1 MATSPRLNLPG
12 SSIEA
17 EFGGTG
23 DGVRS
28 SPVAEATG
36 TSVGAST
43 TGTPTGAPAKAP
55 AAPKGNT
62 KDVFTGLVEALN
74 TQQQRLVDQGKYT
87 YADQYEIIFDPK
99 ALAASTLKK
108 QGGTDKTKI
117 GMQND
122 NSAANQLDRSKQSA
136 DLNSRN
142 IQVSAGMQIVQFIDT
157 VMRNSSYITDQQI
170 SVYNDSTQQLERNK
184 NNNSG
189 QTAWYKINVQAR
201 QLKYD
206 PKRRD
211 HAYKLTYMISPYA
224 INNMQSEYFPTSR
237 YRGSHKSYNYWFTG
251 ANKEILNFEQNF
263 NYLYRLIISGTAEK
277 INQTERV
284 DFRGQNQYRK
294 TFVPT
299 SNENA
304 KGADGYTNEPGDN
317 AADFLYSPFDQAR
330 IKLKIIGDPGWMQQ
344 GEIATGLS
352 SFNFDPFN
360 ADGTI
365 NFDSQEIVFDISWNR
380 PADYDFNT
388 GIIDVNKKSTV
399 QGQPRENATYVAAK
413 CTSTFSKGRFEQ
425 ELEGV
430 LMVEPNQG
438 TQAASAAARPKS
450 NSPDSQTGNNTFG
463 NTRPGGTINPSDGNW
478 IEQNGM
484 MVLRDDITPDN
495 EGRQSDSNLEPLP
508 SPAAT
513 PPTSTGDIQLTDV
526 EALSANYSVPPKIGT
541 LRLNNGRVADFFESE
556 RGAFERALAS
566 GATPVSSPPQNIA
579 REA

>member
-1 MATSPRLNLPG
+1 MATSPRLDLPG
-12 SSIEA
+12 SSFDA
-17 EFGGTG
+17 EFGGT
-23 DGVRS
+23 DAVNYATGVRAIPETNKLS
-28 SPVAEATG
+28 ANKPAD
-36 TSVGAST
+36 
-43 TGTPTGAPAKAP
+43 PPAKAP
-55 AAPKGNT
+55 AAPKGST

-122 NSAANQLDRSKQSA
+122 NSAANQLDSSKQSA
-136 DLNSRN
+136 DFNSRN

-170 SVYNDSTQQLERNK
+170 SVYNDATQQAERNK

-263 NYLYRLIISGTAEK
+263 NYLYRLIISGNAEK
-277 INQTERV
+277 INQQERV

-294 TFVPT
+294 TFSPT

-330 IKLKIIGDPGWMQQ
+330 IKMKIVGDPGWMQQ

-352 SFNFDPFN
+352 SFNFNPFN

-365 NFDSQEIVFDISWNR
+365 NFDSQEIVFDVSWNR

-388 GIIDVNKKSTV
+388 GIVDVNKKSTV
-399 QGQPRENATYVAAK
+399 QGQPRENATYTAVK
-413 CTSTFSKGRFEQ
+413 CTSIFSKGRFEQ
-425 ELEGV
+425 DLEGV

-438 TQAASAAARPKS
+438 TQAASVAARPKA
-450 NSPDSQTGNNTFG
+450 NSPDSQTGNDTFG
-463 NTRPGGTINPSDGNW
+463 STRSSTTVNSGDGNW
-478 IEQNGM
+478 VEQNGL

-495 EGRQSDSNLEPLP
+495 EGQQSDSNLEPLP
-508 SPAAT
+508 SPAPT
-513 PPTSTGDIQLTDV
+513 PPTSTGDIESTQDLTD
-526 EALSANYSVPPKIGT
+526 LDYNTGLPGTTSANSQ
-541 LRLNNGRVADFFESE
+541 LMD
-556 RGAFERALAS
+556 
-566 GATPVSSPPQNIA
+566 